1 MQVVTFGEARKALAF
16 GRQKINLH
24 PAGRE
29 FEPKAALPTPG
40 SADLCL
46 IADVALDDV
55 IAHLVACGVTIVDGP
70 VMRTGA
76 TADSSVYFATGR
88 HLMKPATPLT
98 SGLRHPAS
106 ALPRKES
113 LSPAA
118 NRRSTIRHQ
127 PHRRTVRPR
136 RRNDARPRRFP
147 VAAEGR

>member
-1 MQVVTFGEARKALAF
+1 MRIDRLDHLVLTVRDVEASCSFYARVLGMQVVTFGEERKALAF

-55 IAHLVACGVTIVDGP
+55 IANLAACGVAIVEGP

-76 TADSSVYFATGR
+76 TGPIRSVY
-88 HLMKPATPLT
+88 
-98 SGLRHPAS
+98 
-106 ALPRKES
+106 
-113 LSPAA
+113 
-118 NRRSTIRHQ
+118 
-127 PHRRTVRPR
+127 VRDPDG
-136 RRNDARPRRFP
+136 NLIEVSNYA
-147 VAAEGR
+147 